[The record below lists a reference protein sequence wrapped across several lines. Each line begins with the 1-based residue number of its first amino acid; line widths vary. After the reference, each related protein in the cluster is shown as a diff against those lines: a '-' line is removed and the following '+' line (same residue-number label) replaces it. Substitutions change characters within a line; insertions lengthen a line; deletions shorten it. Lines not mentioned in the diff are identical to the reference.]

1 MLADLHLHTLVSDGE
16 LEPPALVA
24 AAAAHGVTHLSITD
38 HDSLAA
44 YRWGGGAVF
53 TEARRLGL
61 ELTVGIEMDVAL
73 DGREVHVLGYGVEP
87 AASALAAHLEAVR
100 TARRERAR
108 RELGVLQGL
117 LGGGALEESEIFV
130 PGRDVLM
137 RPHFIRPLVER
148 GHFKT
153 YREGREWFWAHARCE
168 AVVVPKPTLPEAVA
182 MIHAAGGWA
191 VLAHPGYYWRDA
203 FPVLERLPAL
213 HAEGLDGVELDYPYR
228 SASPDLFD
236 EAGEREWR
244 EALRVAGETLGLRFT
259 RGSDTHSRADLDR
272 VYGPASE

>member
-1 MLADLHLHTLVSDGE
+1 MLPDLHLHTLVSDGE

-24 AAAAHGVTHLSITD
+24 RAAAHGITHLSITD

-61 ELTVGIEMDVAL
+61 GLTVGIEMDTAL
-73 DGREVHVLGYGVEP
+73 DGREVHVLGYDVDT

-108 RELGVLQGL
+108 RELAVLQGL
-117 LGGGALEESEIFV
+117 LGGDALEESEIFL

-137 RPHFIRPLVER
+137 RPHYIRPLVAR

-153 YREGREWFWAHARCE
+153 YQEGREWFWAHARSGP
-168 AVVVPKPTLPEAVA
+168 AVPKPALREAVA

-191 VLAHPGYYWRDA
+191 VLAHPAYYWKDD
-203 FPVLERLPAL
+203 FPLLERLPAL
-213 HAEGLDGVELDYPYR
+213 HAEGLDGVELDYPYH
-228 SASPDLFD
+228 SGSPDRFD
-236 EAGEREWR
+236 ERDEREFK
-244 EALRVAGETLGLRFT
+244 EALRAAGETLGLRFT
-259 RGSDTHSRADLDR
+259 RGSDAHSRADLDR
-272 VYGPASE
+272 VYGPAPA